1 LVNEKEMIMTL
12 LAMKYSLEKSRKD
25 VLRHVE
31 KVDESM
37 RVLEVMLQK
46 LEVDKYATQTF
57 INPVQTKKKGII

>member
-1 LVNEKEMIMTL
+1 MNNKDMIMTL

-31 KVDESM
+31 RVDESM

-46 LEVDKYATQTF
+46 LEVDKYTTQTF
-57 INPVQTKKKGII
+57 INPVDRKKKGVI